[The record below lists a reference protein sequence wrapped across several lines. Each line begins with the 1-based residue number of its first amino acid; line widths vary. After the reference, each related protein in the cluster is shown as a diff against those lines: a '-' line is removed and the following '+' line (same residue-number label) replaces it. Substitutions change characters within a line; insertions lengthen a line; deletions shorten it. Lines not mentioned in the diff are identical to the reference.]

1 MARYLATL
9 GHDLILVAR
18 RKDRLEQLKQELNTK
33 VKIISLDL
41 SIEDNCLKLYHQLK
55 KDNIDI
61 LINNA
66 GFGLFGMFNKTDLTT
81 ELEMINLNIKCV
93 HILTKLF
100 LQDFIKKNHG
110 YILNVASSAGF
121 LAGPRLN
128 TYYATKNYVL
138 KLTLAIYEELRHQN
152 SNVKIS
158 CLCPGPVATEFNKVA
173 HGKFSIKEMSSFQVA
188 KIGIDQMFKNKL
200 IIVPGLSNKL
210 GLFFTRFLPYKWQLK
225 IIYKIQKRKSG

>member
-1 MARYLATL
+1 MARYLAIL

-100 LQDFIKKNHG
+100 LQDFIKKDHG

-210 GLFFTRFLPYKWQLK
+210 GIFFTRFLPYKWQLK

>member
-1 MARYLATL
+1 MARYLAIL
-9 GHDLILVAR
+9 GHELILVAR

-188 KIGIDQMFKNKL
+188 EIGIDQMFKNKL